1 MLNKSQFLASL
12 TSSPYKRHVYLNP
25 YYLIHVSFNKNKF
38 KSMQKL
44 KNICIY
50 SEETKQSSEP
60 DLDMTQVLELANREL
75 EIAMINML
83 RALMEKVGN
92 MK

>member
-60 DLDMTQVLELANREL
+60 DSYVKKKLQLLNRKVKMS
-75 EIAMINML
+75 MINML
-83 RALMEKVGN
+83 RAIIEKYK
-92 MK
+92 M

>member
-60 DLDMTQVLELANREL
+60 DSYVKKKLQLLNRKVK
-75 EIAMINML
+75 MSTINML
-83 RALMEKVGN
+83 RAIIEKYK
-92 MK
+92 M